1 LIETAIRLVGSS
13 FFMLANSISLC
24 ASIALLCNW
33 SIAAAQ
39 QPAPSDRSAAF
50 EVQRA
55 FTSVAKQ
62 VMPSVVTVRG
72 YVRKSSDKDA
82 VASPAQKPSGWVA
95 IEARSVDYEGYQ
107 LVSAGSGF
115 FMSQDGDI
123 LTALQALKLKDGSL
137 VDLVDIE
144 AQDGARAI
152 AEIVGVEPTLNL
164 AVLHGVVFLNWFQPA
179 AQPLAIGDSEAM
191 EVGEWTLAFGDPAG
205 PQKYFGNGVLAA
217 KPARDCY
224 QELLIS
230 AYMQTSMRVPQQA
243 YGGPLVNLRGE
254 LVGITIPLEVDAS
267 LGIEGA
273 NLQEECSYALP
284 SKILTGL
291 YESIRKTRSFK
302 SPWFGFA
309 VMSRA
314 EIAKAKG
321 FEAFQKMNK
330 PKTGGILIESVFSP
344 SPAEAAGVKP
354 GDFLVRFDGK
364 EITAPVEFQRSLY
377 LSGIGHK
384 AKLEFFRDGE
394 LLTKEIVIEQRPAE
408 AKPR

>member
-1 LIETAIRLVGSS
+1 METAIAVVPSCALMV
-13 FFMLANSISLC
+13 ANLFSVC
-24 ASIALLCNW
+24 ACFALLCHL
-33 SIAAAQ
+33 STAAAQ
-39 QPAPSDRSAAF
+39 QPVPADRAAAF

-72 YVRKSSDKDA
+72 YVRKSGDKDA
-82 VASPAQKPSGWVA
+82 AAARAPKPSGWVA
-95 IEARSVDYEGYQ
+95 LEARTVDYEGYE

-123 LTALQALKLKDGSL
+123 LTALQPLKLKDGSL
-137 VDLVDIE
+137 VDIVDIE

-164 AVLHGVVFLNWFQPA
+164 AVLHGVVFLNWFQPN
-179 AQPLAIGDSEAM
+179 AQPLAIGDSDAM

-230 AYMQTSMRVPQQA
+230 AYMQTSMRMPQQA

-254 LVGITIPLEVDAS
+254 LMGITIPLEVDPS
-267 LGIEGA
+267 LGIEGM

-291 YESIRKTRSFK
+291 YDSIRQTRSFK

-314 EIAKAKG
+314 EIAKEKG

-377 LSGIGHK
+377 LSGIGHT

-394 LLTKEIVIEQRPAE
+394 MLTKEIVIEQRPAE

>member
-1 LIETAIRLVGSS
+1 MTQRIRSLVAVAALTFTTQLLAQESTGAASQQPTAPTGVGS
-13 FFMLANSISLC
+13 
-24 ASIALLCNW
+24 
-33 SIAAAQ
+33 
-39 QPAPSDRSAAF
+39 AF
-50 EVQRA
+50 ELQREFA
-55 FTSVAKQ
+55 QITKS

-72 YVRKSSDKDA
+72 YVKKSGDQG
-82 VASPAQKPSGWVA
+82 ASRAPAPKGWVA
-95 IEARSVDYEGYQ
+95 LEARTVDYEGYQ

-115 FMSQDGDI
+115 FASEDGDV
-123 LTALQALKLKDGSL
+123 LTALQPLKLPDGSL

-164 AVLHGVVFLNWFQPA
+164 AVLHGVVFLNWFEIKGRT
-179 AQPLAIGDSEAM
+179 LKIGDSDVVEP
-191 EVGEWTLAFGDPAG
+191 GEWTLGFGDPAG
-205 PQKYFGNGVLAA
+205 PQKFVGTGVLAA

-230 AYMQTSMRVPQQA
+230 AYMQTSLRVPQQG

-254 LVGITIPLEVDAS
+254 LIGITIPLEVDPSMGVEGSS
-267 LGIEGA
+267 L
-273 NLQEECSYALP
+273 QDECSYALP
-284 SKILTGL
+284 SKIFTGL
-291 YESIRKTRSFK
+291 YESIRETRSFK

-330 PKTGGILIESVFSP
+330 PKTGGILIESIFSP

-364 EITAPVEFQRSLY
+364 EITAPVEFQRALY
-377 LSGIGHK
+377 LAGIGHK

-394 LLTKEIVIEQRPAE
+394 MLSKELVIEQRPAA

>member
-1 LIETAIRLVGSS
+1 MRLIQILGTVLATCSYCWPQEPHPETAPATSPTPPPADRVS
-13 FFMLANSISLC
+13 
-24 ASIALLCNW
+24 AL
-33 SIAAAQ
+33 
-39 QPAPSDRSAAF
+39 

-72 YVRKSSDKDA
+72 YVRKSGEKDA
-82 VASPAQKPSGWVA
+82 AAARAPKPSGWVA
-95 IEARSVDYEGYQ
+95 LEARTVDYEGHE

-123 LTALQALKLKDGSL
+123 LTALQPLKLKDGSL

-164 AVLHGVVFLNWFQPA
+164 AVLHGVVFLNWFQPNV
-179 AQPLAIGDSEAM
+179 QPLVIGDSDAM

-230 AYMQTSMRVPQQA
+230 AYMQTSMRMPQQA

-254 LVGITIPLEVDAS
+254 LMGITIPLEVDPT
-267 LGIEGA
+267 LGVEGA
-273 NLQEECSYALP
+273 SLQEECSYALP

-291 YESIRKTRSFK
+291 YDSIRQARSFK

-330 PKTGGILIESVFSP
+330 PKTGGILIESIFSP

-377 LSGIGHK
+377 LAGIGHK

-394 LLTKEIVIEQRPAE
+394 MLTKEIVIEQRPAE